1 MGDKLLEINGKSTE
15 GLLHSEAITILKD
28 GGNMVRLIV
37 RRQPEEHFDGCE
49 WCMCM
54 YLIG

>member
-1 MGDKLLEINGKSTE
+1 MLQVGDKLLGINGNSTE
-15 GLLHSEAITILKD
+15 GLLHSDAVTILKH
-28 GGNMVRLIV
+28 GGNVARLIV
-37 RRQPEEHFDGCE
+37 SRQFDGCE